1 MHIVVLNHY
10 AGSPA
15 MGMEYRPYYLGQE
28 WLKKGHKVT
37 IVAATYSHLRTHN
50 KDFKEKITRETIDGI
65 EYIWI
70 KTCHYKG
77 NSWGRIRSIF
87 EYLWGL
93 YSLIPVLVKEK
104 PDAVIA
110 SSTYPLDN
118 YPAYKL
124 AKKSGAK
131 YLYEVHDLWPLS
143 PMELGGYSK
152 WHPFIMVMQWA
163 EDFAYKHVD
172 KVISIMPNS
181 LEHMSSR
188 GLNRSKFFHIPN
200 GIVLDEVQ
208 SPIPLPADVEAQLPK
223 DKFIVGYCGTFGI
236 ANALFNVL
244 NAAAL
249 IKDKNPDICYCLVGK
264 GPERENLQKYIR
276 DRQLNNVIIIDSIPK
291 KSVQTMLS
299 RFGIAILSL
308 NDSPLF
314 RFGISPNKL
323 FDYMYSGK
331 PVVQSVIAGNDIPG
345 DSGCGIT
352 CKPDPEEIV
361 KAIMQI
367 YNMDKEQRAAMGVK
381 GREYVLKNHT
391 YSVLAEKFIE
401 AIQKNVTAL

>member
-15 MGMEYRPYYLGQE
+15 MGMEYRPYYLAQE

-37 IVAATYSHLRTHN
+37 IIAATYSHIRTHN
-50 KDFKEKITRETIDGI
+50 KDFKEKITRENIDGI

-70 KTCHYKG
+70 KTCQYKG
-77 NSWGRIRSIF
+77 NGLGRIRSMF
-87 EYLWGL
+87 QYLAGVN
-93 YSLIPVLVKEK
+93 SLINTLAKEN

-118 YPAYKL
+118 YLAYRL
-124 AKKSGAK
+124 AKKSGAR

-152 WHPFIMVMQWA
+152 YHPFIVVMQWA

-172 KVISIMPNS
+172 KVISILPTC
-181 LEHMSSR
+181 LEYMCSR
-188 GLNRSKFFHIPN
+188 GLKKEKFYHVPN
-200 GIVLDEVQ
+200 GILLSEV
-208 SPIPLPADVEAQLPK
+208 SDPIPLTDEIESQLPSG
-223 DKFIVGYCGTFGI
+223 KFIVGYCGTFGI
-236 ANALFNVL
+236 ANALYNVL
-244 NAAAL
+244 DAAVL
-249 IKDKNPDICYCLVGK
+249 TQKEHPDIHYCLVGK
-264 GPERENLQKYIR
+264 GPEKEHLQEYIKEKS
-276 DRQLNNVIIIDSIPK
+276 LTNVTVIDAIPK
-291 KSVQTMLS
+291 KMVQTMLS
-299 RFGIAILSL
+299 RFEIALLSL
-308 NDSPLF
+308 NNSPLF

-352 CKPDPEEIV
+352 CKPEPAEIV
-361 KAIMQI
+361 KAILQI
-367 YNMDKEQRAAMGVK
+367 YNMSEDERSAMGAK
-381 GREYVLKNHT
+381 GKEYVLQNHT

-401 AIQKNVTAL
+401 AIEK

>member
-70 KTCHYKG
+70 KTCQYKG

-124 AKKSGAK
+124 AKKSGAQ

-172 KVISIMPNS
+172 KVISIMTNS

-249 IKDKNPDICYCLVGK
+249 TKDKNPDICYCLVGK

>member
-15 MGMEYRPYYLGQE
+15 MGMEYRPYYLAQE
-28 WLKKGHKVT
+28 WLKQGHRVT
-37 IVAATYSHLRTHN
+37 IVAATYSHIRTKN
-50 KDFKEKITRETIDGI
+50 KDFKEKITRENIDGI

-70 KTCHYKG
+70 KTCQYKG
-77 NSWGRIRSIF
+77 NGLGRIRSMF
-87 EYLWGL
+87 QYLAGV
-93 YSLIPVLVKEK
+93 YRLIPDLTKEK

-118 YPAYKL
+118 YLAYRL
-124 AKKSGAK
+124 ARKSGAK
-131 YLYEVHDLWPLS
+131 YIYEVHDLWPLS

-152 WHPFIMVMQWA
+152 YHPFIMVMQLA

-181 LEHMSSR
+181 LEYMCSR
-188 GLNRSKFFHIPN
+188 GLKADKFCHVPN
-200 GIVLDEVQ
+200 GIVLDEVT
-208 SPIPLPADVEAQLPK
+208 SPIPLPEDVEARLPK
-223 DKFIVGYCGTFGI
+223 DKFLVGYCGTFGI

-249 IKDKNPDICYCLVGK
+249 TKDKYPDIFYCLVGK
-264 GPERENLQKYIR
+264 GPERDNLQKYVN
-276 DRQLNNVIIIDSIPK
+276 DNELNNVMIIDAIPK
-291 KSVQTMLS
+291 KSVQTMLAK
-299 RFGIAILSL
+299 FGIAILSL
-308 NDSPLF
+308 NASPLF

-331 PVVQSVIAGNDIPG
+331 PVVQSVIAGNDIPK

-352 CKPDPEEIV
+352 CKPEPAEIV
-361 KAIMQI
+361 KAILQI
-367 YNMDKEQRAAMGVK
+367 YNMSEDERSAMGAK
-381 GREYVLKNHT
+381 GKEYVLANHT

-401 AIQKNVTAL
+401 TIEK